1 MAFICDVVLFGVF
14 SDKTVSLRTFHQ
26 GQITS
31 FVRKTERLS
40 RQPVPGVV
48 VQSGSYVLFR
58 VWNLVKGLQSQ
69 KTKNITDVKIKALEL
84 KLVPHSAFKCDT
96 HPKICTQIYF
106 SILLASVRM
115 STAFAFRQVS
125 IFLAFLLR

>member
-31 FVRKTERLS
+31 FVSKTERLS

-84 KLVPHSAFKCDT
+84 KLVLTLLLNVTHTQKSAPRFISPYYWPVCA
-96 HPKICTQIYF
+96 CLQ
-106 SILLASVRM
+106 LLLSDR
-115 STAFAFRQVS
+115 
-125 IFLAFLLR
+125 